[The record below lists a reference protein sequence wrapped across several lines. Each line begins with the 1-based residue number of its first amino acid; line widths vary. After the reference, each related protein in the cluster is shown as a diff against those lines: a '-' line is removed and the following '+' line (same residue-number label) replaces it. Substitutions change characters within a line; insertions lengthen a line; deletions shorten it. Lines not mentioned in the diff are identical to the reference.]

1 MSKYAAGKHNWVSA
15 RYVRWAVVRLDESA
29 APAAPLLR
37 VLPFRMD
44 VESLSLTAPNAEL
57 IGGLAVVL
65 PADAGRLPWW
75 PWALALLGMAVI
87 LVGGLLFQ

>member
-15 RYVRWAVVRLDESA
+15 LDVKRGAERLDA
-29 APAAPLLR
+29 TDAQAAPLLR

-44 VESLSLTAPNAEL
+44 FESLSLTAPTADP

-65 PADAGRLPWW
+65 PDDAGRLPWW